1 MEVIRLL
8 KYELQLKEDE
18 LAKAAELMKFYKLEL
33 KNRENNFNKMFN
45 AAPNIGVMNPL
56 EKVPFKCRKLTFS
69 RPPKR
74 FKAKSPPKNLFIKT
88 RPKFDF
94 IFNYFRYFYAF

>member
-8 KYELQLKEDE
+8 KYELQLKEEE

-56 EKVPFKCRKLTFS
+56 EKVSF
-69 RPPKR
+69 
-74 FKAKSPPKNLFIKT
+74 
-88 RPKFDF
+88 
-94 IFNYFRYFYAF
+94 